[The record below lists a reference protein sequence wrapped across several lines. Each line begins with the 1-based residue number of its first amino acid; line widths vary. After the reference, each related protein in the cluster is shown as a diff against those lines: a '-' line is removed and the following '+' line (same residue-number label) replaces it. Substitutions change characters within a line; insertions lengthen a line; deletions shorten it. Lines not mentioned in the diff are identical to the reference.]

1 MDLDAISQHFFG
13 TTDIDTLSPEA
24 LEAGRERVSIAFG
37 TERDAGRRFALWAV
51 LRATGVAP
59 APHVAFED
67 AREIRA
73 AEAYGAAIGFA
84 ERSDD

>member
-37 TERDAGRRFALWAV
+37 TEREAGRRFALWAV

-59 APHVAFED
+59 APHVAFKD

-73 AEAYGAAIGFA
+73 AETYAAAIGFA

>member
-59 APHVAFED
+59 APHVAFKD

-73 AEAYGAAIGFA
+73 AEAYAAAIGFT

>member
-37 TERDAGRRFALWAV
+37 TEREAGRRFALWAV
-51 LRATGVAP
+51 LRAIGLAP
-59 APHVAFED
+59 APHVAFKD
-67 AREIRA
+67 AREIRT
-73 AEAYGAAIGFA
+73 AEAYAAAIGFA

>member
-13 TTDIDTLSPEA
+13 TADIDTLSSEA

-51 LRATGVAP
+51 LRATGVTP
-59 APHVAFED
+59 LPNVAFKD

-73 AEAYGAAIGFA
+73 AEAYAAAIGFA
-84 ERSDD
+84 ERSDE

>member
-24 LEAGRERVSIAFG
+24 LESGRERVSIAFG
-37 TERDAGRRFALWAV
+37 TEREAGRRFALWAV
-51 LRATGVAP
+51 LRATGSAP
-59 APHVAFED
+59 APHVAFKD

-73 AEAYGAAIGFA
+73 AEAYAAAIGFA

>member
-13 TTDIDTLSPEA
+13 TTDIDTLDPDA

-37 TERDAGRRFALWAV
+37 TEREPGRRFALWAV
-51 LRATGVAP
+51 LRATGHSP
-59 APHVAFED
+59 APHVAFKGS
-67 AREIRA
+67 REIRA
-73 AEAYGAAIGFA
+73 AEAYAAAIGYA